1 MRLLYNFLK
10 DMRLSSKSFYFYM
23 EIGFTVI
30 IIAVLLFVVPE
41 NFETNLSIYLH
52 LDVDDAMY
60 TEIMGTLGDNSTDEI
75 TVVDSRESLEEA
87 MAENRSSVGLSIYRE
102 NDQTVYNF
110 VLQGYEEEKFK
121 NIIKTTVETA
131 FANEMFGDT
140 DNITITTLNQGV
152 EKLSDRINMI
162 PIILTMNVSFMGLF
176 IIASYIF
183 LDKEEGTIRA
193 LAVTPNR
200 MWEYLLGKMGVL
212 LVSGVISGFLLM
224 IVMVG
229 TKANYLHFTILLI
242 STSLFGSALGLFVS
256 SFFDT
261 MTKAMGWLFMII
273 IIFALAATSYF
284 TPSFSPMIIK
294 FLPSYPI
301 MFAFREVLL
310 NNPDIIYI
318 YTTAIGFG
326 IATIFLFVA
335 ANYRFKK
342 TLTI

>member
-10 DMRLSSKSFYFYM
+10 DMRLSSKSFYFYL

-41 NFETNLSIYLH
+41 NFEPNLSIYLH
-52 LDVDDAMY
+52 MDVDDAFHQK
-60 TEIMGTLGDNSTDEI
+60 IMDALGENNSDELTI
-75 TVVDSRESLEEA
+75 VDTRESLEA
-87 MAENRSSVGLSIYRE
+87 SMAKNRISIGLSIYRE
-102 NDQTVYNF
+102 NNQTIYNF
-110 VLQGYEEEKFK
+110 VLQGYEDDKFR
-121 NIIKTTVETA
+121 NILKTTVETA
-131 FANEMFGDT
+131 FSRELFEDSNS
-140 DNITITTLNQGV
+140 IVVTTLNQGI

-162 PIILTMNVSFMGLF
+162 PIILTLNVSFMGLF

-183 LDKEEGTIRA
+183 LDKEEGTIKA

-212 LVSGVISGFLLM
+212 LVSGIISGFLLM
-224 IVMVG
+224 IVVVG
-229 TKANYLHFTILLI
+229 TKANYLHFSILLI
-242 STSLFGSALGLFVS
+242 TTSLFGSALGLFIA
-256 SFFDT
+256 SFFDS
-261 MTKAMGWLFMII
+261 MTKAMGCLFSFVL
-273 IIFALAATSYF
+273 IFALAATSYF
-284 TPSFSPMIIK
+284 SPSFSPTIIK

-310 NNPDIIYI
+310 NNPNINYV
-318 YTTAIGFG
+318 YMTVLGFG
-326 IATIFLFVA
+326 IASIVLFIG